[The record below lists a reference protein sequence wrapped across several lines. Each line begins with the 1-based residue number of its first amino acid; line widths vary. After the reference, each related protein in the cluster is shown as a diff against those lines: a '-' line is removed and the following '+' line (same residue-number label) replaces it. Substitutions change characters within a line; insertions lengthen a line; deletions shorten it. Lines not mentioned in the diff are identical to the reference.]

1 MIKLLEEV
9 VFNRRLKGLDD
20 NNTIQLSAVFM
31 RAAVESFNEMIGKP
45 LLSQNDEMNEFV
57 IVLLDKPYKI
67 VNRAFRDD
75 TNDND
80 VEEIIVK
87 MLVDK
92 L

>member
-1 MIKLLEEV
+1 MINILKEV
-9 VFNRRLKGLDD
+9 VFNRHLKGLDD
-20 NNTIQLSAVFM
+20 NNTIQLSSVFM

-45 LLSQNDEMNEFV
+45 LLSQNDEMNEFC
-57 IVLLDKPYKI
+57 IVLLNKPYKI

-87 MLVDK
+87 MLSEK